1 MKLSNDRGHR
11 PQVDTFSYQKISS
24 FGNELYL
31 TDLFAQ
37 RVPWKPKNSIFA
49 KTIGFFLHSEGK
61 ALLLKKTSIQDTEHR
76 EIKPVSTYWVVFLIL
91 EGIPHTIKG
100 EK

>member
-1 MKLSNDRGHR
+1 METQEQHFCQD
-11 PQVDTFSYQKISS
+11 Y
-24 FGNELYL
+24 
-31 TDLFAQ
+31 
-37 RVPWKPKNSIFA
+37 RV
-49 KTIGFFLHSEGK
+49 FLHSEGK